1 MRTIPGAFLPA
12 ALAGF
17 LALGAPASAGAGDKP
32 VKKAQVETIKLTNLT
47 AETPAKQIRKLSKT
61 LKKVKGVKKVTVVKK
76 KGEVKIKLAAPATVE
91 AVRAAIASAGFT
103 IAEPKKPIEA
113 PESDEP
119 MADEAEGESPPL
131 DE

>member
-1 MRTIPGAFLPA
+1 MKTIPGAILPA
-12 ALAGF
+12 ALAAF
-17 LALGAPASAGAGDKP
+17 LAFGTPASAGAGDKP
-32 VKKAQVETIKLTNLT
+32 AKKAQVETIKLTNLT
-47 AETPAKQIRKLSKT
+47 AETPAKEIRKLNKT

-103 IAEPKKPIEA
+103 IAAPKKAVEP
-113 PESDEP
+113 PDSDEP
-119 MADEAEGESPPL
+119 VADEAEGDPPPL